1 MLEEIQASPVQISG
15 CLNLKGK
22 QTVSHETIYRFI
34 WKNKAQG
41 GDLYKHLRHKAK
53 RYNKRKGKKAG
64 RGVIPG
70 RIDIEHRPQIVEA
83 KSRFGDM
90 ELDTIVGANH
100 QGAIVS
106 VVDRATKFTWL
117 CLVERG
123 TAQLVSRA
131 ICSCIGGLG
140 KSLHTMTS
148 DNGIRICRP

>member
-1 MLEEIQASPVQISG
+1 MRCG
-15 CLNLKGK
+15 
-22 QTVSHETIYRFI
+22 
-34 WKNKAQG
+34 QG
-41 GDLYKHLRHKAK
+41 LS
-53 RYNKRKGKKAG
+53 
-64 RGVIPG
+64 

-123 TAQLVSRA
+123 TAQLVSQA
-131 ICSCIGGLG
+131 IFSCIGGLG

-148 DNGIRICRP
+148 DNGKEFADHKQVTEKTGGKFYFARPYHSWERGLNEHTNGLVRQYFPKGTNFRKISQA